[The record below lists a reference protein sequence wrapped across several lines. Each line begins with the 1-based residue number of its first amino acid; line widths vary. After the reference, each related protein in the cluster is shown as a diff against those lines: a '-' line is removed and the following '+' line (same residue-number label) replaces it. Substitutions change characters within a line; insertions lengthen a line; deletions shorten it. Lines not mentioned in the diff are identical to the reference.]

1 VTRSELVLLFPSSD
15 PVEVERAMVRAM
27 KQLNVSGDALDH
39 GQILAIL
46 DAMAS
51 ASGVVGVAARFAKA
65 RALLLP
71 KRAAAA
77 KR

>member
-1 VTRSELVLLFPSSD
+1 VTRRELVLLFRSSD
-15 PVEVERAMVRAM
+15 PTEVERALAQAM
-27 KQLNVSGDALDH
+27 SKLGLGGDTLDQS
-39 GQILAIL
+39 QILAVL

-51 ASGVVGVAARFAKA
+51 TPGAVGVAARFAKA

-71 KRAAAA
+71 KRAAA